1 MDQPPVCSYEGSD
14 YQETF
19 WDQGGRAYE
28 DAVEGV
34 ALKRLLPSHGKL
46 MLELGA
52 GAGRNSPRYAGFE
65 RVVLVDYARTQLERA
80 RDRLGNDPH
89 YIYVAADVYRLPFVD
104 GLFDCA
110 TMIRT
115 LHHLIEPHRAL
126 DQVCATLEPGAVFI
140 LEFANKRNAKAI
152 LRYTLRRQDWN
163 PFTPDTIST
172 FDLYYNFH
180 PDAVRSWLQSS
191 GFAIERTLTVSHLRA
206 NALKRHVPL
215 KLLVG
220 IELAPPAHRQP
231 GPTDAERVRALA
243 RPAWPERSG
252 RAARAARQR
261 EPGSFF
267 RCPGCGQPLADTP
280 PLLVCDACG
289 RTYPVEGGIY
299 DMRLKED

>member
-1 MDQPPVCSYEGSD
+1 MDQPPVCNYEGSD

-34 ALKRLLPSHGKL
+34 ALKRLLPDHGKL

-80 RDRLGNDPH
+80 RARLGDDPR
-89 YIYVAADVYRLPFVD
+89 YTYVAADVYRLPFMP

-115 LHHLIEPHRAL
+115 LHHLIEPQRAL
-126 DQVCATLEPGAVFI
+126 DQVCATLQPGAIFI
-140 LEFANKRNAKAI
+140 LEFANKRNVKSI

-163 PFTPDTIST
+163 PFTPDTISS
-172 FDLYYNFH
+172 FELYYNFH
-180 PDAVRSWLQSS
+180 PSSVRAWLQSS
-191 GFAIERTLTVSHLRA
+191 GFSIERVRTVSHLRA
-206 NALKRHVPL
+206 NVLKRHVPL

-220 IELAPPAHRQP
+220 IDSLLQP
-231 GPTDAERVRALA
+231 TGDLIQLSPSVFVR
-243 RPAWPERSG
+243 SHT
-252 RAARAARQR
+252 AAGQPVEQVDGA
-261 EPGSFF
+261 FF
-267 RCPGCGQPLADTP
+267 RCPGCGEPLADTP
-280 PLLVCDACG
+280 PLLACAACG
-289 RTYPVEGGIY
+289 RAYPMEDGIY
-299 DMRLKED
+299 DMRLMED

>member
-1 MDQPPVCSYEGSD
+1 MDQPPVMNYEGST

-19 WDQGGRAYE
+19 WDQGGREYE

-34 ALKRLLPSHGKL
+34 ALKRLLPAHGKL

-80 RDRLGNDPH
+80 RARLGDDPR
-89 YIYVAADVYRLPFVD
+89 YVFVAADVYRLPFVS

-115 LHHLIEPHRAL
+115 LHHLIEPQRAL
-126 DQVCATLEPGAVFI
+126 DQVCAALEPGAVFI
-140 LEFANKRNAKAI
+140 LEFANKRNIKSI
-152 LRYTLRRQDWN
+152 LRYTLRRQKWN
-163 PFTPDTIST
+163 PFTTDTVST

-180 PDAVRSWLQSS
+180 PNSVRSWLGQS
-191 GFAIERTLTVSHLRA
+191 GFSIERSLSVSHLRA
-206 NALKRHVPL
+206 GWLKRHVPL

-220 IELAPPAHRQP
+220 VNSFLQPTGNSIQLTPSVFVRSRTAPDQPVEHPA
-231 GPTDAERVRALA
+231 GA
-243 RPAWPERSG
+243 
-252 RAARAARQR
+252 
-261 EPGSFF
+261 FF
-267 RCPGCGQPLADTP
+267 RCPACGAPLEDTP
-280 PLLVCDACG
+280 PLLACSACG

-299 DMRLKED
+299 DMRVKEE